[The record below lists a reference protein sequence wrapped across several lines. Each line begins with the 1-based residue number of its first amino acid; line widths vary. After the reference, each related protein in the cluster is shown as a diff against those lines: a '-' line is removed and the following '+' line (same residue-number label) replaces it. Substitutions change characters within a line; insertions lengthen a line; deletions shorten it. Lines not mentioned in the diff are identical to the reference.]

1 MKHKIFTHWPARH
14 RKYAIWRNLHANS
27 ARQRLL
33 ATFHLQLTTGRSQ
46 TQLAGRKEWH
56 VVVLG
61 DAIISALACISMLI
75 ANALAEINFR
85 FTIGC

>member
-1 MKHKIFTHWPARH
+1 
-14 RKYAIWRNLHANS
+14 
-27 ARQRLL
+27 
-33 ATFHLQLTTGRSQ
+33 LQLTTGRSQ